1 MSGRFI
7 TFEGGEAGGKTTQA
21 RRLFAALRAAGRTA
35 VLTRE
40 PGGAPGAERLRA
52 MLLAPDAAWGR
63 TAEVLLHF
71 AARAEHVATTIAPA
85 LDAGEW
91 VVSDRFADSTMAY
104 QGWGQGADRD
114 MIAYLTAAMRVR
126 PDLTFV
132 LDLPVEA
139 SVRRLSQRGSGADR
153 YERLGAAFFT
163 RVREGF
169 LAIARDEPDR
179 CVVVDAD
186 RDEEAVAAEILA
198 AVREW
203 L

>member
-1 MSGRFI
+1 
-7 TFEGGEAGGKTTQA
+7 
-21 RRLFAALRAAGRTA
+21 